1 MLGDYP
7 SAVQNAVIGSMGA
20 HKDLSMQFLGNE
32 QVSKGVAEML
42 LEILKKG
49 LRVEAAQRMVHEV
62 LAAHR
67 STVAREDEL
76 CNVSC

>member
-7 SAVQNAVIGSMGA
+7 SAVQNAVIGSMEA
-20 HKDLSMQFLGNE
+20 HKDLAMQFLANE

-49 LRVEAAQRMVHEV
+49 LQVEP
-62 LAAHR
+62 
-67 STVAREDEL
+67 
-76 CNVSC
+76 VSMDSP